1 MLVCDVVSERRVDHV
16 PPFSRQGHH
25 APAPIIRRCP
35 ARDQPRTLEAVDA
48 FAHCTRRDHGVL
60 RELAGGPFE
69 GFTGAAQGS
78 QHVELPLGEAVL
90 AIDDR
95 DLVCQE
101 RRESMQAPEDS
112 LRRNV
117 EVRALAFPLGLDAGN
132 VVVAVIAVLAPGSVV
147 AHSTPLAPSAFLGV
161 IARGT
166 RFHTHAF
173 TIPSRE
179 AILTSMEDK
188 WRWVLITAVAPIAW
202 GSTYFVTKQ
211 LLPADSPLWGA
222 AIRALPAGIL
232 LMLLARRR
240 PRGVWWWKSAVLGI
254 LNVGAF
260 FVLLYVAAQLLPSS
274 VAASIM
280 AAGPLVMI
288 GLAWAL
294 ASERPVPRVVA
305 GALIGMLGVLLIVA
319 TSSTGVN
326 AWGVV
331 ASASAMVMS
340 ALGYVLSKRWASDI
354 PVLSLTAWQ
363 LLAGGGA
370 LTIAALAFEGA
381 PPALDTGA
389 ILGFAYV
396 SVIATALA
404 FWCWFTGLK
413 RLSAGTVGVIGLLN
427 PVTGVLL
434 GTIFAAEPL
443 TIIQIGGVILVLLG
457 VFVGQQRSTR
467 ATPETVGP
475 PRPKNEP
482 DRRLT
487 RQPGSPES
495 QPISSP
501 ERER

>member
-1 MLVCDVVSERRVDHV
+1 MLVRDVVGERRVDHA
-16 PPFSRQGHH
+16 PPLGRQGHH
-25 APAPIIRRCP
+25 APTPIIGRCP
-35 ARDQPRTLEAVDA
+35 ARDQPRALEAVDA
-48 FAHCTRRDHGVL
+48 FAHRARRDHGVL
-60 RELAGGPFE
+60 GEFAGCALE
-69 GFTGAAQGS
+69 GFAGAAQGG
-78 QHVELPLGEAVL
+78 QHVELPLGEAVF

-95 DLVCQE
+95 DLVRQE
-101 RRESMQAPEDS
+101 RRESMQAPENT
-112 LRRNV
+112 LRRHV
-117 EVRALAFPLGLDAGN
+117 EVGALSFPLGLDASN
-132 VVVAVIAVLAPGSVV
+132 VVVPAIAVLALR
-147 AHSTPLAPSAFLGV
+147 TPLAPSTLLGV
-161 IARGT
+161 IARRT
-166 RFHTHAF
+166 RFHTHVPS
-173 TIPSRE
+173 IPSRE

-240 PRGVWWWKSAVLGI
+240 PRGVWWWRSAVLGI

-443 TIIQIGGVILVLLG
+443 TLIQIGGVILVLLG

-467 ATPETVGP
+467 AATGQAGDP
-475 PRPKNEP
+475 
-482 DRRLT
+482 
-487 RQPGSPES
+487 
-495 QPISSP
+495 QPIPSKAGAP
-501 ERER
+501 QTRDDQADV

>member
-1 MLVCDVVSERRVDHV
+1 MK
-16 PPFSRQGHH
+16 P
-25 APAPIIRRCP
+25 
-35 ARDQPRTLEAVDA
+35 
-48 FAHCTRRDHGVL
+48 
-60 RELAGGPFE
+60 
-69 GFTGAAQGS
+69 
-78 QHVELPLGEAVL
+78 
-90 AIDDR
+90 
-95 DLVCQE
+95 
-101 RRESMQAPEDS
+101 PEDS

-117 EVRALAFPLGLDAGN
+117 EVRALAFPLRLDAGN
-132 VVVAVIAVLAPGSVV
+132 VVVKTSPGARDSSAASATVAAVITVGTVATVITVVTVATVITVVTVAAHTTLGSRFRTHV
-147 AHSTPLAPSAFLGV
+147 PS
-161 IARGT
+161 
-166 RFHTHAF
+166 
-173 TIPSRE
+173 IPSRE
-179 AILTSMEDK
+179 AIVTSMEDK

-240 PRGVWWWKSAVLGI
+240 PRGVWWWRSAVLGI

-370 LTIAALAFEGA
+370 LAIAALAFEGA
-381 PPALDTGA
+381 PPVLDTGA

-443 TIIQIGGVILVLLG
+443 TLIQIGGVILVLLG
-457 VFVGQQRSTR
+457 VFVGQQRSAR
-467 ATPETVGP
+467 ATTTQAGDP
-475 PRPKNEP
+475 
-482 DRRLT
+482 
-487 RQPGSPES
+487 
-495 QPISSP
+495 QPISIPIPSNAGSP
-501 ERER
+501 QARDYKADV

>member
-1 MLVCDVVSERRVDHV
+1 MFVRNVVSECRVDHA
-16 PPFSRQGHH
+16 PPLGREGHH
-25 APAPIIRRCP
+25 AAAPVLRRCST
-35 ARDQPRTLEAVDA
+35 RHQPGPLETVDA
-48 FAHCTRRDHGVL
+48 LAHRACRDHGVL
-60 RELAGGPFE
+60 RKLAGCPLE
-69 GFTGAAQGS
+69 GFAGSAQGG
-78 QHVELPLGEAVL
+78 QHIELPLGEAMRAV
-90 AIDDR
+90 DNR
-95 DLVCQE
+95 DLVRQQC
-101 RRESMQAPEDS
+101 RESMQAPEDA
-112 LRRNV
+112 LRRHI
-117 EVRALAFPLGLDAGN
+117 EVGALSFPLSLDAGY
-132 VVVAVIAVLAPGSVV
+132 VVVAAVAVIAPSTVVTADAAHMVV
-147 AHSTPLAPSAFLGV
+147 ARIAAPTLSTPSTDLRA
-161 IARGT
+161 IALRT
-166 RFHTHAF
+166 RFRTHLC
-173 TIPSRE
+173 TIPSQE

-240 PRGVWWWKSAVLGI
+240 PRGVWWWRSAVLGI

-280 AAGPLVMI
+280 AAAPLVMI

-294 ASERPVPRVVA
+294 ASERPVPRVVV

-326 AWGVV
+326 AWGVI

-370 LTIAALAFEGA
+370 LTIAALIFDGA
-381 PPALDTGA
+381 PPALDPGA

-434 GTIFAAEPL
+434 GTVFAAEPL
-443 TIIQIGGVILVLLG
+443 TIIQIGGVILVLVG
-457 VFVGQQRSTR
+457 VVVGQQ
-467 ATPETVGP
+467 
-475 PRPKNEP
+475 KNEP
-482 DRRLT
+482 DQRIT
-487 RQPGSPES
+487 RQPGSSEIY
-495 QPISSP
+495 PISSP
-501 ERER
+501 GRER

>member
-1 MLVCDVVSERRVDHV
+1 M
-16 PPFSRQGHH
+16 
-25 APAPIIRRCP
+25 
-35 ARDQPRTLEAVDA
+35 
-48 FAHCTRRDHGVL
+48 
-60 RELAGGPFE
+60 E
-69 GFTGAAQGS
+69 G
-78 QHVELPLGEAVL
+78 
-90 AIDDR
+90 
-95 DLVCQE
+95 
-101 RRESMQAPEDS
+101 
-112 LRRNV
+112 
-117 EVRALAFPLGLDAGN
+117 
-132 VVVAVIAVLAPGSVV
+132 
-147 AHSTPLAPSAFLGV
+147 
-161 IARGT
+161 
-166 RFHTHAF
+166 
-173 TIPSRE
+173 
-179 AILTSMEDK
+179 K

-232 LMLLARRR
+232 LMLFARRR
-240 PRGVWWWKSAVLGI
+240 PRGVWWWRSAVLGI

-280 AAGPLVMI
+280 AAAPLVMI

-370 LTIAALAFEGA
+370 LTIAALTFEGA

-434 GTIFAAEPL
+434 GTLFASEPL
-443 TIIQIGGVILVLLG
+443 TLIQIGGVILVLLG
-457 VFVGQQRSTR
+457 VVVGQQRSAR
-467 ATPETVGP
+467 AARETIGP
-475 PRPKNEP
+475 PRAKNEP
-482 DRRLT
+482 DQRITRR
-487 RQPGSPES
+487 PGSSEN

-501 ERER
+501 GQER

>member
-1 MLVCDVVSERRVDHV
+1 VFVRDVVGERSVDH
-16 PPFSRQGHH
+16 PPPLRRQGHH
-25 APAPIIRRCP
+25 APAPILGRGP
-35 ARDQPRTLEAVDA
+35 ARDQPSALEPVDA
-48 FAHCTRRDHGVL
+48 FAHRTGRDHCVL
-60 RELAGGPFE
+60 GEFAGCPLE
-69 GFTGAAQGS
+69 GFAGAAQGG
-78 QHVELPLGEAVL
+78 QHVELPLGEAVF

-95 DLVCQE
+95 DLVRQE
-101 RRESMQAPEDS
+101 CRKPMQAPEDS

-117 EVRALAFPLGLDAGN
+117 EVRALAFPLGLDAVN
-132 VVVAVIAVLAPGSVV
+132 VVVAAIAVLAPGSVV
-147 AHSTPLAPSAFLGV
+147 AHSTPLALSTVLWV
-161 IARGT
+161 IASGT
-166 RFHTHAF
+166 LLCTHVPS
-173 TIPSRE
+173 IPSRE

-240 PRGVWWWKSAVLGI
+240 PRGVWWWRSAVLGI

-305 GALIGMLGVLLIVA
+305 GALIGMLGVLVIVA

-331 ASASAMVMS
+331 TSASAMVMS

-370 LTIAALAFEGA
+370 LTVAALAFEGT

-404 FWCWFTGLK
+404 FWCWFSGLK

-443 TIIQIGGVILVLLG
+443 TLIQIGGVILVLLG
-457 VFVGQQRSTR
+457 VFVGQQRSAR
-467 ATPETVGP
+467 AATGQAGDP
-475 PRPKNEP
+475 
-482 DRRLT
+482 
-487 RQPGSPES
+487 
-495 QPISSP
+495 QPIPSKAGTP
-501 ERER
+501 QTRDDKAGV

>member
-1 MLVCDVVSERRVDHV
+1 MFVRDVVGERRVDHA
-16 PPFSRQGHH
+16 PPLGRG
-25 APAPIIRRCP
+25 P
-35 ARDQPRTLEAVDA
+35 ARDESGPLEPVDA
-48 FAHCTRRDHGVL
+48 FAHRARRDHGVL
-60 RELAGGPFE
+60 RELAGCPLE
-69 GFTGAAQGS
+69 GFAGAAQGG
-78 QHVELPLGEAVL
+78 QHVELPLGEAVF

-95 DLVCQE
+95 DLVHQK
-101 RRESMQAPEDS
+101 RREPMQTPEDA
-112 LRRNV
+112 LGRHV
-117 EVRALAFPLGLDAGN
+117 EVRSLAFPLGLNAGN
-132 VVVAVIAVLAPGSVV
+132 MIFAAIAVLAPSTVLVV
-147 AHSTPLAPSAFLGV
+147 ITL
-161 IARGT
+161 RT
-166 RFHTHAF
+166 RFRTHVC
-173 TIPSRE
+173 TIPSAE

-240 PRGVWWWKSAVLGI
+240 PLGVWWWRSAVLGI

-370 LTIAALAFEGA
+370 LTIAALAFEGT

-413 RLSAGTVGVIGLLN
+413 RLSAGTVGVVGLLN

-443 TIIQIGGVILVLLG
+443 TIIQIGGVLLVLVG
-457 VFVGQQRSTR
+457 VVVGQQ
-467 ATPETVGP
+467 
-475 PRPKNEP
+475 KNEP
-482 DRRLT
+482 DQRIT
-487 RQPGSPES
+487 RQPGSSEIY
-495 QPISSP
+495 PISSP
-501 ERER
+501 GRER

>member
-1 MLVCDVVSERRVDHV
+1 MLVRDVVGERRVDHA
-16 PPFSRQGHH
+16 PPLDRQGHH
-25 APAPIIRRCP
+25 APAPILGRGP
-35 ARDQPRTLEAVDA
+35 ARDQSGPLEPVDA
-48 FAHCTRRDHGVL
+48 FAHRTGRDHGVL
-60 RELAGGPFE
+60 GEFAGCSLK
-69 GFTGAAQGS
+69 GFTGAAQGG
-78 QHVELPLGEAVL
+78 QHVEFPLGEAVF

-95 DLVCQE
+95 DLVRQE

-117 EVRALAFPLGLDAGN
+117 EVRALAFPLGLDAGDM
-132 VVVAVIAVLAPGSVV
+132 VASAVTYLELSTVV
-147 AHSTPLAPSAFLGV
+147 AHSTPLAPSTVLGI

-173 TIPSRE
+173 TIPSQE
-179 AILTSMEDK
+179 GILTSMEDK

-222 AIRALPAGIL
+222 AIRALPAGVL

-240 PRGVWWWKSAVLGI
+240 PRGVWWWRSAVLGI

-305 GALIGMLGVLLIVA
+305 GAVIGMLGVLLIVA

-443 TIIQIGGVILVLLG
+443 TLIQIGGVILVLLG
-457 VFVGQQRSTR
+457 VFVGQQRSARAATGEAGDPQPIRAKQAPRRHEMTR
-467 ATPETVGP
+467 
-475 PRPKNEP
+475 RMS
-482 DRRLT
+482 DRRPTL
-487 RQPGSPES
+487 
-495 QPISSP
+495 
-501 ERER
+501 